1 MSVAVIACGAL
12 AAHVHEIAERRDLDL
27 HVEPINPLLHN
38 RPEGIAP
45 EVEKMI
51 LELQPTH
58 SHIAIA
64 YADCGTYGALDAL
77 CQKYDVQRL
86 AGDHCYDVFATAE
99 KMKAEFEK
107 VPGTYVFTDYLVKT
121 FRRSVMNEMG
131 LDRYPE
137 LRDDYFHSY
146 KRVLWLAQHQTV
158 ELEAAAKDAAE
169 LIGLPLEIIHVGD
182 QHLEEQLLQLIGA
195 SSE

>member
-58 SHIAIA
+58 NHIAIA
-64 YADCGTYGALDAL
+64 YADCGTYGALDEL
-77 CQKYDVQRL
+77 CKKYDLARL

-99 KMKAEFEK
+99 RMKAEFEK

-146 KRVLWLAQHQTV
+146 KRVLWLAQHQTA